1 MKHLSN
7 IPALRILLLGWICGI
22 TPGFSQ
28 DGGSPVTYES
38 ITANKNAEL
47 EKFINRKKA
56 LEQQPAGKQR
66 DLQVKQEI
74 QRHLAE
80 TKKLAVQEQ
89 SLRTKTVTDLKH
101 KWDNVKKDWQA
112 ECEKHQTIQQELE
125 SLPENAPDRQAK
137 IDAESTRHRTESK
150 KIATDRN
157 VVHEGVMEQANREV
171 TGGSKGVS
179 NEMKQTAGTKVNDPN
194 HQGMNGDCDAGGGYR
209 TTEKAAKILDEIGVK
224 TPAGETV
231 KIKNG
236 VLETSGDFGLTV
248 NADPGLDSVG
258 SSGNQAQVKQGA
270 AHKET
275 YVSEQAGAVKSQT
288 LKDHLATL
296 DHTKKA
302 NYGLNENPE
311 TLVGPSPKAQSMV
324 KGAAK
329 AAGSA
334 NLPPATLEEI
344 ALKNGFKDSESMLD
358 RMAEIKTGNGTIK
371 DTGEAKK
378 LQQAAR
384 DLIDAS
390 TSTTQAKAQTH
401 IDETK
406 MKVLE
411 LEAQGKMAE
420 AQKLR
425 NEVADYTAKAKAS
438 TDELAHTEKP
448 GTTAGKEPAPESPTG
463 EKPTTPTKSEVA
475 TEGTGTKPNEPN
487 KTTAAT
493 EKPVT
498 GTGKEPVPT
507 SEAPAGKKPGATS
520 ATESAVAAEGAGSKL
535 KVPNEPMTKPGSIPG
550 TEPEVPKAGGG
561 KLMQGAGWLLGAY
574 GIYEGYYTACAEMEA
589 KKKDE
594 SKNPPSWTSNK
605 MELAGRT
612 LWHGLG
618 FSGMAEIGK
627 QAGKDS
633 YEQYQKDIASGKVS
647 PKSWASYG
655 WMKTRAVLGGLYGG
669 VKAMTYDTVNKTG
682 ESLGEAAG
690 EGEATGYAISDWYKN
705 VQNEKQNAEWKSK
718 KVYDTLIKNGASTVG
733 AQLAADGVLQGDFT
747 EAKRLSKILDEKQA
761 AKLAASPKTPDHIAA
776 KIAADPS
783 KTKPD
788 LTKTVPDKDDVNIK
802 PVDPDKI
809 TLKTDTTKVPAD
821 PSKAKPDLTKTVPG
835 KEDVKTKLDDKNKN
849 NPKDDAAKLAA
860 AALQKKQDEAKAKAL
875 QEDKAK
881 TIALLREAI
890 AKTRSSIAQLEAL
903 GGGTAELEAILATM
917 NARYAQ
923 LIGGPLKMDPKGSN
937 GKPNAKIDTPLE
949 GGKVTYADGSTS
961 VLTYGKD
968 AAGNKVPIT
977 TYYDNKGNLLKKT
990 TVNSSGKT
998 VPKR

>member
-1 MKHLSN
+1 MKHISN
-7 IPALRILLLGWICGI
+7 MHAAGLCLFAWVCGI

-28 DGGSPVTYES
+28 NGGSQVTYES
-38 ITANKNAEL
+38 ITSNKNAEL

-80 TKKLAVQEQ
+80 TKKLSVQEQ
-89 SLRTKTVTDLKH
+89 SLRTKTVSDLKN
-101 KWDNVKKDWQA
+101 KWNNVEKDWKA
-112 ECEKHQTIQQELE
+112 ECDRHNATQKELE
-125 SLPENAPDRQAK
+125 NLPEGPERTAK
-137 IDAESTRHRTESK
+137 IEAEAANHRATSK
-150 KIATDRN
+150 KIAVDRN

-179 NEMKQTAGTKVNDPN
+179 NELKQTAGTKVNDPN
-194 HQGMNGDCDAGGGYR
+194 HRGMNGDCDAGGGYR
-209 TTEKAAKILDEIGVK
+209 TTEKAEKILNEMGVK
-224 TPAGETV
+224 NPAGEPV

-236 VLETSGDFGLTV
+236 VLETSGDFGMTV
-248 NADPGLDSVG
+248 NADPGLDRVG
-258 SSGNQAQVKQGA
+258 SSGHQAQVKQAA
-270 AHKET
+270 AHGET

-302 NYGLNENPE
+302 NHGLNENPE
-311 TLVGPSPKAQSMV
+311 SLVGQSPEAQAMA

-329 AAGSA
+329 AAA
-334 NLPPATLEEI
+334 QADLPQETLDAI
-344 ALKNGFKDSESMLD
+344 ARQNGFKDSEAMLD
-358 RMAEIKTGNGTIK
+358 KMAEIKTGNGTIK
-371 DTGEAKK
+371 NTEEAAKIQK
-378 LQQAAR
+378 TAR

-390 TSTTQAKAQTH
+390 ATTTKTKADAQ
-401 IDETK
+401 IEETK
-406 MKVLE
+406 MKATE

-420 AQKLR
+420 AQELR

-438 TDELAHTEKP
+438 TESLANTEKT
-448 GTTAGKEPAPESPTG
+448 GAVGGKEP
-463 EKPTTPTKSEVA
+463 EVA
-475 TEGTGTKPNEPN
+475 AEGNGAKPADGTKPNEPN

-493 EKPVT
+493 EKPAA
-498 GTGKEPVPT
+498 GAGKDPVPT
-507 SEAPAGKKPGATS
+507 SESPAGKKPGTTP
-520 ATESAVAAEGAGSKL
+520 ATEPATAAEGAGPKL
-535 KVPNEPMTKPGSIPG
+535 KVPNEPVTKPGSIPD
-550 TEPEVPKAGGG
+550 TVPEAPKAFGG

-574 GIYEGYYTACAEMEA
+574 GIYEGYFTACAEIEA
-589 KKKDE
+589 EKKEE
-594 SKNPPSWTSNK
+594 SKSNKTRSWTLDK
-605 MELAGRT
+605 IELAGRT

-618 FSGMAEIGK
+618 FGGMAEVGAN
-627 QAGKDS
+627 AGKDS
-633 YEQYQKDIASGKVS
+633 YAQYQKDIAEGKVS
-647 PKSWASYG
+647 PDSWISYG
-655 WMKTRAVLGGLYGG
+655 WMKTRSVLGGFYGG
-669 VKAMTYDTVNKTG
+669 AKAMTYDVVNKTG
-682 ESLGEAAG
+682 ETLGVLGG
-690 EGEATGYAISDWYKN
+690 ETEEGGYALSDWYKN
-705 VQNEKQNAEWKSK
+705 VQYEKQNAAWKSQ

-747 EAKRLSKILDEKQA
+747 EAKRLSKILDAKQA
-761 AKLAASPKTPDHIAA
+761 AKLAATQKTTDP
-776 KIAADPS
+776 DPS
-783 KTKPD
+783 KTKTD
-788 LTKTVPDKDDVNIK
+788 LTKTTPDKDDVKNK
-802 PVDPDKI
+802 LDDPDKNN
-809 TLKTDTTKVPAD
+809 LKTDTAKLPAD
-821 PSKAKPDLTKTVPG
+821 PSKVKPDLTKTVPG
-835 KEDVKTKLDDKNKN
+835 KEDVKNKPDDKNKN

-860 AALQKKQDEAKAKAL
+860 DALQKEQDEAKAKAL

-881 TIALLREAI
+881 TIALLREGI

-923 LIGGPLKMDPKGSN
+923 LTGGPLKTDPKLPN

-968 AAGNKVPIT
+968 ASGNKVPIT

-990 TVNSSGKT
+990 TVDSSGKT